1 LSIFRIGLDMID
13 RHLTN
18 QEAFVFRW
26 LPYF

>member
-18 QEAFVFRW
+18 AEAFVFRW